1 MILEEGGRGRRIGL
15 TIRFNGAVMSTYR
28 SLQHLQHLQQHKQPM
43 ICMSC
48 NHRLFC

>member
-1 MILEEGGRGRRIGL
+1 MILEEGGRGRRNGL

-28 SLQHLQHLQQHKQPM
+28 SLQHLQQHKQPM
-43 ICMSC
+43 ICMLC